1 MLGFNLNINIL
12 SYVILY
18 ILNLII
24 LKERERSV
32 FYEGDGFM
40 LGFNPYLAP
49 GENQVLVFL
58 GACMKCMESILEYV
72 MISTYF
78 KSWIY
83 V

>member
-18 ILNLII
+18 ILNIII

-58 GACMKCMESILEYV
+58 GACIKEVLSFENRLE
-72 MISTYF
+72 I
-78 KSWIY
+78 
-83 V
+83 